1 MSTLSIEAKS
11 RFTRKNSLNRS
22 HLLFFL
28 RKKQIFVKIL
38 QQHSSKRFDVKR
50 KQTVLSLSSFLINS
64 GALPSSVTRFGKI
77 SPLGRTFKNLGQTFE
92 GICSGWQNFE
102 QFWTIPNS
110 QIMKNILVIWS
121 HCCRLASSQG
131 RYLWSSAW
139 SGFDFAKVVAGKTH
153 VTSR

>member
-1 MSTLSIEAKS
+1 MSKFYSNTQVSDLMSNES
-11 RFTRKNSLNRS
+11 RLT
-22 HLLFFL
+22 
-28 RKKQIFVKIL
+28 
-38 QQHSSKRFDVKR
+38 
-50 KQTVLSLSSFLINS
+50 SFLINI

-139 SGFDFAKVVAGKTH
+139 SGFDFAKVVVGKTQCDQQ
-153 VTSR
+153 VRIKSRPNFFTSILKLGKKSPNLGQQLLSKTL